1 MECYCLMVTETLFLL
16 MNKLLNYIVVD
27 GCVTLWLYLMPLTS
41 TLKNDETSKFY
52 VIRILLE

>member
-1 MECYCLMVTETLFLL
+1 MVMMTQF
-16 MNKLLNYIVVD
+16 M
-27 GCVTLWLYLMPLTS
+27 WLYLMPLTS